1 MIYLSNSFIK
11 ILIYVCYYLLRGKHN
26 GVVMKKEIIKDK
38 GFQLI
43 VRLFKTA
50 IKDGEIDR
58 DEARVLQTTESNILS
73 LLDYV
78 EKAWDDGKID
88 EIEKACILKLLKK
101 IQSDA
106 ENIAFFD
113 KKLTDEEAEL
123 LSIIDSMMH
132 EFRKDNES

>member
-1 MIYLSNSFIK
+1 M
-11 ILIYVCYYLLRGKHN
+11 VDYYLLSGRHN
-26 GVVMKKEIIKDK
+26 GVIMKKEIVKDK

-58 DEARVLQTTESNILS
+58 DEARVLQTTESNIIS
-73 LLDYV
+73 LLKYV
-78 EKAWDDGKID
+78 EQAWDDGKID
-88 EIEKACILKLLKK
+88 DNEKSCILELLKK
-101 IQSDA
+101 IQTDA

-123 LSIIDSMMH
+123 LSIIDSMMR
-132 EFRKDNES
+132 EFKGDKEFKAYFDL

>member
-1 MIYLSNSFIK
+1 M
-11 ILIYVCYYLLRGKHN
+11 LRGKHK

-50 IKDGEIDR
+50 IKDGEIDS

-88 EIEKACILKLLKK
+88 ETEKICILELLKK

-106 ENIAFFD
+106 ENIAFYD
-113 KKLTDEEAEL
+113 KKLSDEEAEL
-123 LSIIDSMMH
+123 LSIIDSMMG
-132 EFRKDNES
+132 EFRSKNEEYS

>member
-1 MIYLSNSFIK
+1 
-11 ILIYVCYYLLRGKHN
+11 
-26 GVVMKKEIIKDK
+26 MKKEIVKDK
-38 GFQLI
+38 GFRLI

-73 LLDYV
+73 LLNYV
-78 EKAWDDGKID
+78 EEAWSDGKID
-88 EIEKACILKLLKK
+88 DTEKSCILELIKK

-113 KKLTDEEAEL
+113 KKLTDAEAEL
-123 LSIIDSMMH
+123 LSIIDGMIRELKEDK
-132 EFRKDNES
+132 EFRQYFDL

>member
-1 MIYLSNSFIK
+1 
-11 ILIYVCYYLLRGKHN
+11 
-26 GVVMKKEIIKDK
+26 MKKEIVKDK

-50 IKDGEIDR
+50 IKDGEVDQ

-73 LLDYV
+73 LLNYV
-78 EKAWDDGKID
+78 EEAWSDGKID
-88 EIEKACILKLLKK
+88 DTEKLCILELIKK

-123 LSIIDSMMH
+123 LSIIDSMMQ
-132 EFRKDNES
+132 EFKEDKEFKQYFDL